1 MLRALQQ
8 GFGISDR
15 QALARLCCSLWVKS
29 REDRILFDYHFDQVM
44 VENAIIFASDIQLEM
59 FPEVEKRQNPI
70 IYIWT
75 KTSLFS
81 RLVLGGII
89 ILTVGSVIWTLIKP
103 TCPYFIS
110 KPIEVINEHGKYI
123 YNIQACQTNPNEHL
137 GIKALQKPYWLTL
150 KDNQNGKATLSSI
163 NSEYHYANYYEI
175 RLWNVKGQL
184 LKDLGSSSY
193 IRFSNGLYLVTYNFG
208 FQLWDIHGNQ
218 LSSFQDS
225 SGYFENLSPNGQF
238 LVTRNGYGLRLWDIH
253 GKQLDIF
260 GNLSI
265 KEIQFSPNG
274 QFLVTISK
282 DDTARLW
289 DIHGKQLDIFGNLS
303 IKEVQFSPNGQFLV
317 TISKD
322 DTAQLWDIHG
332 KQLDIFG
339 NLSIKEIQFS
349 PNGQFLVTISKDDT
363 AQLWDIH
370 GKQLDIF
377 GNLNINRI
385 KFSPNGQFLVTT
397 SKDGTARLWDI
408 HGKQLDIFGNL
419 NINRIKFSPNGQFL
433 VTTLEDGTARLLDAH
448 GKQLDIFGDLNI
460 NRIEFSQDGKYLVT
474 ASSTNQVKLQ
484 VIDRVT
490 GKSNTQI
497 FSLYNPYYEDFS
509 QNLTSWLIYFGSI
522 IGLIFIVILPA
533 GYGIA
538 RLIIQRKTKQPSF
551 PPIPEP
557 KKETLNNISP
567 LNQGIE
573 DAVQV
578 AKAIS
583 QESSRTADI
592 FQNPFTK
599 TREYFPVT
607 SRQMKQSWR
616 YLRRFIR
623 EGASIELDV
632 EATVNQVSRQGMFLQ
647 PIFRPRRVN
656 RNQLLLL
663 VDQDGSMIPFH
674 SLSERLADTAIQG
687 GRLGKSDIYYFHN
700 CPSEYL
706 YSDPYHQVSQP
717 INQVLSQFHPDRVG
731 VLIFSDAGAS
741 RGNFNKERVDLTA
754 EFLYRL
760 RQQIRYVAWLNPTPS
775 DRWTGTAGEI
785 AKLVPMYELTRQGLN
800 QAIDTIRGKPT

>member
-1 MLRALQQ
+1 MNPDQLPLLHLFTRLRQAGLPLGVNEYELLLRALQQ

-15 QALARLCCSLWVKS
+15 QALARLCCTLWVKS
-29 REDRILFDYHFDQVM
+29 REDRVLFNYHFDQVM
-44 VENAIIFASDIQLEM
+44 AENAIIFVSNIQPEI

-110 KPIEVINEHGKYI
+110 KPIEVINEHSKYI

-184 LKDLGSSSY
+184 LKDLGSSRY

-218 LSSFQDS
+218 LSSFQYS
-225 SGYFENLSPNGQF
+225 SGFLKNFSPNGQF
-238 LVTRNGYGLRLWDIH
+238 LVTKKGYTSQLWDIH

-260 GNLSI
+260 GDLSI

-282 DDTARLW
+282 DD
-289 DIHGKQLDIFGNLS
+289 I
-303 IKEVQFSPNGQFLV
+303 
-317 TISKD
+317 
-322 DTAQLWDIHG
+322 AQLWDIHG

-349 PNGQFLVTISKDDT
+349 PNGQFLATISKDDI
-363 AQLWDIH
+363 ARLWDVH

-385 KFSPNGQFLVTT
+385 E
-397 SKDGTARLWDI
+397 
-408 HGKQLDIFGNL
+408 
-419 NINRIKFSPNGQFL
+419 FSPNGQFL
-433 VTTLEDGTARLLDAH
+433 VTTLEDNTVRLWDVH
-448 GKQLDIFGDLNI
+448 GKQLDIFGNLNI

-484 VIDRVT
+484 VTDRVT

-522 IGLIFIVILPA
+522 IGLIFIVILPV

-573 DAVQV
+573 DEIQV
-578 AKAIS
+578 AKAIR
-583 QESSRTADI
+583 QENSGTVDI
-592 FQNPFTK
+592 FQNAFTK
-599 TREYFPVT
+599 TREYFPIT

-623 EGASIELDV
+623 EGASMELDV